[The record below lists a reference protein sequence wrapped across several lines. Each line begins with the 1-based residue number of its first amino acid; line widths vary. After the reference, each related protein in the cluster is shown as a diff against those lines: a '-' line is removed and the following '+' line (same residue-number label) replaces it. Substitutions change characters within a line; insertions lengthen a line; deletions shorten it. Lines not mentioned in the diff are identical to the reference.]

1 MTDVY
6 NSEKRS
12 EIMARVRVTGSKPEL
27 IVRQVA
33 HGLGYRFRL
42 HRPDLPGKP
51 DIVFPRYRRV
61 IFVHGC
67 FWHGHKGCAKAKRPS
82 SNRAFWDRKLSRNLE
97 RDCENAV
104 VLRKTGWKVLVIW
117 ECETKDRECLAAKI
131 SRFLE
136 EHRDRGR

>member
-6 NSEKRS
+6 NSKKRS
-12 EIMARVRVTGSKPEL
+12 EIMARVRATGTKPEL

-42 HRPDLPGKP
+42 HRCDLPGKP

-61 IFVHGC
+61 ILVHGC
-67 FWHGHKGCAKAKRPS
+67 FWHGHKGCAKAKRPVTNS
-82 SNRAFWDRKLSRNLE
+82 AFWDRKLSRNVK
-97 RDCENAV
+97 RDCENVAS
-104 VLRKTGWKVLVIW
+104 LRRAGWRVLVIW
-117 ECETKDRECLAAKI
+117 ECETKDREQLAAKI

-136 EHRDRGR
+136 EHRDKRR

>member
-12 EIMARVRVTGSKPEL
+12 EIMARVRATGSKPEL

-104 VLRKTGWKVLVIW
+104 VLRRAGWKVLVIW
-117 ECETKDRECLAAKI
+117 GCETQDRERLAARI

-136 EHRDRGR
+136 ENRDWER